1 MKKTIAIIFL
11 IILTLLIGITIKSNA
26 ASSTDTMIWID
37 TPFENQT
44 LEKGTI
50 NIQGWIMSKS
60 KNSKLDILVDG
71 KKVESEISR
80 QSRQDVINAISGYGG
95 RNENPTPG
103 YIAKI
108 NISNISNGKHTLT
121 VRALKE
127 DGKTV
132 LKEQKLNFKVGIY
145 DTLIWIDTPSENS
158 TQYGKINVTGWV
170 MSDYSNNKIKILID
184 NKEQNI
190 DILRQKRQDVINA
203 ISGYGKSLNKT
214 PGYTAEIDISKLG
227 SGTHKFTL
235 NVYTTNGQLLET
247 KTTNFKVKKPD
258 TLLQV
263 DFPSQNQKVK
273 TNLTV
278 QGWVMSEDTDN
289 TVEVEINGTTYKTT
303 RQSRPDVLNAISG
316 YGNRSNKTP
325 GYIANID
332 TKNIKDRKYTVKI
345 RVKSKSGETLTEQT
359 RNITI
364 KKYETLLQYDTPK
377 NNSNVKTSLTVQGW
391 VMSEDTSNI
400 VEVLLNGTTYKTERQ
415 PRQDVLNAIS
425 GYGNKSN
432 KTPGYKAQID
442 TSNLKDGNYPVKVI
456 VKTKNG
462 EILAQ
467 ESRNI
472 KIKKYDTLLQFDTPK
487 SNAKVK
493 TTLAVEGWVLS
504 EDSNNVVKVEFNG
517 KTYETTRQAR
527 ADVLKAVQGF
537 GGSKTNKTPGYKAQI
552 DTSNMKDGTYNLT
565 VKVLNTKT
573 NETLASETRK
583 ITIKKYAGII
593 SIDYPQ
599 VTMINEDTLDI
610 QGWIMTQDDKSTLKI
625 YVDNKE
631 ISTNNIIRQERPD
644 VINSISGYGTI
655 KENPK
660 PGFKTTINLKG
671 YSEGKHTIKVTSTSR
686 TGEIIVSG
694 EKKFTIYKNEYFGI
708 DVSEHQSMVNF
719 YQMTQSNKLDFMLT
733 RVGWYSESQGKLQLD
748 TQFER
753 NYKLAKQYKIP
764 LGTYLY
770 SYATNVQEAKNE
782 ANALVKYL
790 RENNMS
796 FELPVFYDMEDK
808 AQNGANKDTKT
819 QMCIEFCEI
828 LKKAG
833 YKVGIYSSKNWLT
846 NYIDLNKIPDDYNI
860 WVASY
865 GTNDGL
871 PQENVKFPGN
881 HDIWQYTSTGKI
893 DGISTNV
900 DFNICYKKYW

>member
-11 IILTLLIGITIKSNA
+11 IILTLVIGITIKSNA

-44 LEKGTI
+44 LEKGTV

-263 DFPSQNQKVK
+263 DFPSQNQKIK
-273 TNLTV
+273 INLTI

-289 TVEVEINGTTYKTT
+289 TVEVELNGTTYKTT

-332 TKNIKDRKYTVKI
+332 TKNIKDGKYTVKI

-359 RNITI
+359 RSITI
-364 KKYETLLQYDTPK
+364 KKYDTLLQYDTPTANAK
-377 NNSNVKTSLTVQGW
+377 VKTSLTVQGW

-400 VEVLLNGTTYKTERQ
+400 VEVQLNGTTYKTERQ
-415 PRQDVLNAIS
+415 SRQDVLNAIS

-432 KTPGYKAQID
+432 KTPGYKVTID

-472 KIKKYDTLLQFDTPK
+472 KIKKY
-487 SNAKVK
+487 
-493 TTLAVEGWVLS
+493 E
-504 EDSNNVVKVEFNG
+504 
-517 KTYETTRQAR
+517 
-527 ADVLKAVQGF
+527 
-537 GGSKTNKTPGYKAQI
+537 
-552 DTSNMKDGTYNLT
+552 
-565 VKVLNTKT
+565 
-573 NETLASETRK
+573 
-583 ITIKKYAGII
+583 GII
-593 SIDYPQ
+593 NIDYPQ

-625 YVDNKE
+625 YVDNKQ
-631 ISTNNIIRQERPD
+631 ISSKNIARQERPD
-644 VINSISGYGTI
+644 VIKAISGYGTI

-708 DVSEHQSMVNF
+708 DVSEHQNMVNF
-719 YQMTQSNKLDFMLT
+719 YQMTQSNKLDFMIA
-733 RVGWYSESQGKLQLD
+733 RVGWYSESQGKLQID

-790 RENNMS
+790 KEKNMS

-808 AQNGANKDTKT
+808 AQNGASKDTKT

-846 NYIDLNKIPDDYNI
+846 NYIDLTKIPDDYNI
-860 WVASY
+860 WVAAY

-881 HDIWQYTSTGKI
+881 HDIWQYTSTGRM

>member
-26 ASSTDTMIWID
+26 ASSADTMIWID

-121 VRALKE
+121 VRVLKE

-158 TQYGKINVTGWV
+158 TQYKKINVTGWV

-203 ISGYGKSLNKT
+203 ISGYGESLNKT
-214 PGYTAEIDISKLG
+214 PGYTAEIDISKLS

-263 DFPSQNQKVK
+263 DFPSQNQRVK
-273 TNLTV
+273 T
-278 QGWVMSEDTDN
+278 
-289 TVEVEINGTTYKTT
+289 K
-303 RQSRPDVLNAISG
+303 
-316 YGNRSNKTP
+316 
-325 GYIANID
+325 
-332 TKNIKDRKYTVKI
+332 
-345 RVKSKSGETLTEQT
+345 
-359 RNITI
+359 
-364 KKYETLLQYDTPK
+364 
-377 NNSNVKTSLTVQGW
+377 LTVQGW

-400 VEVLLNGTTYKTERQ
+400 VEVQLNGTTYKTERQ
-415 PRQDVLNAIS
+415 SRQDVLNAIS

-432 KTPGYKAQID
+432 KTPGYKVTID

-517 KTYETTRQAR
+517 KTYETTRQVR

-552 DTSNMKDGTYNLT
+552 DTSNIKDGTYNLT

-583 ITIKKYAGII
+583 VSIKKFEGII

-625 YVDNKE
+625 YVDNKQ
-631 ISTNNIIRQERPD
+631 ISSKNIARQERPD
-644 VINSISGYGTI
+644 VIKAISGYGTI

-719 YQMTQSNKLDFMLT
+719 YQMTQSNKLDFMIA
-733 RVGWYSESQGKLQLD
+733 RVGWYSESQGKLQID

-790 RENNMS
+790 KEKNMS

-808 AQNGANKDTKT
+808 AQNGASKDTKT

>member
-203 ISGYGKSLNKT
+203 ISGYGENLNKT

-316 YGNRSNKTP
+316 YGN
-325 GYIANID
+325 
-332 TKNIKDRKYTVKI
+332 
-345 RVKSKSGETLTEQT
+345 KS
-359 RNITI
+359 
-364 KKYETLLQYDTPK
+364 
-377 NNSNVKTSLTVQGW
+377 
-391 VMSEDTSNI
+391 
-400 VEVLLNGTTYKTERQ
+400 
-415 PRQDVLNAIS
+415 
-425 GYGNKSN
+425 
-432 KTPGYKAQID
+432 
-442 TSNLKDGNYPVKVI
+442 
-456 VKTKNG
+456 
-462 EILAQ
+462 
-467 ESRNI
+467 
-472 KIKKYDTLLQFDTPK
+472 
-487 SNAKVK
+487 
-493 TTLAVEGWVLS
+493 
-504 EDSNNVVKVEFNG
+504 
-517 KTYETTRQAR
+517 
-527 ADVLKAVQGF
+527 
-537 GGSKTNKTPGYKAQI
+537 NKTPGYKAQI

-808 AQNGANKDTKT
+808 AQNGASKDTKT

>member
-332 TKNIKDRKYTVKI
+332 TRNIKDGKYTVKI

-377 NNSNVKTSLTVQGW
+377 NNTNVKTSLTVQG
-391 VMSEDTSNI
+391 
-400 VEVLLNGTTYKTERQ
+400 
-415 PRQDVLNAIS
+415 
-425 GYGNKSN
+425 
-432 KTPGYKAQID
+432 
-442 TSNLKDGNYPVKVI
+442 
-456 VKTKNG
+456 
-462 EILAQ
+462 
-467 ESRNI
+467 
-472 KIKKYDTLLQFDTPK
+472 
-487 SNAKVK
+487 
-493 TTLAVEGWVLS
+493 
-504 EDSNNVVKVEFNG
+504 
-517 KTYETTRQAR
+517 
-527 ADVLKAVQGF
+527 
-537 GGSKTNKTPGYKAQI
+537 
-552 DTSNMKDGTYNLT
+552 
-565 VKVLNTKT
+565 
-573 NETLASETRK
+573 
-583 ITIKKYAGII
+583 
-593 SIDYPQ
+593 
-599 VTMINEDTLDI
+599 
-610 QGWIMTQDDKSTLKI
+610 
-625 YVDNKE
+625 
-631 ISTNNIIRQERPD
+631 
-644 VINSISGYGTI
+644 
-655 KENPK
+655 
-660 PGFKTTINLKG
+660 
-671 YSEGKHTIKVTSTSR
+671 
-686 TGEIIVSG
+686 
-694 EKKFTIYKNEYFGI
+694 
-708 DVSEHQSMVNF
+708 
-719 YQMTQSNKLDFMLT
+719 
-733 RVGWYSESQGKLQLD
+733 
-748 TQFER
+748 
-753 NYKLAKQYKIP
+753 
-764 LGTYLY
+764 
-770 SYATNVQEAKNE
+770 
-782 ANALVKYL
+782 
-790 RENNMS
+790 
-796 FELPVFYDMEDK
+796 
-808 AQNGANKDTKT
+808 
-819 QMCIEFCEI
+819 
-828 LKKAG
+828 
-833 YKVGIYSSKNWLT
+833 
-846 NYIDLNKIPDDYNI
+846 
-860 WVASY
+860 
-865 GTNDGL
+865 
-871 PQENVKFPGN
+871 
-881 HDIWQYTSTGKI
+881 
-893 DGISTNV
+893 
-900 DFNICYKKYW
+900 

>member
-26 ASSTDTMIWID
+26 ASSADTMIWID

-95 RNENPTPG
+95 RNENQTPG

-158 TQYGKINVTGWV
+158 TQYKKINVTGWV

-263 DFPSQNQKVK
+263 DFPSQNQRVK
-273 TNLTV
+273 TKLTV

-289 TVEVEINGTTYKTT
+289 TVEVELNGTTYKTT

-332 TKNIKDRKYTVKI
+332 TKNIKDGKYTVKI

-359 RNITI
+359 RSITI
-364 KKYETLLQYDTPK
+364 KKYDTLLQYDTPTANAK
-377 NNSNVKTSLTVQGW
+377 VKTSLTVQGW

-400 VEVLLNGTTYKTERQ
+400 VEVQLNGTTYKTERQ
-415 PRQDVLNAIS
+415 SRQDVLNAIS

-432 KTPGYKAQID
+432 KTPGYKVTID

-472 KIKKYDTLLQFDTPK
+472 KIKKY
-487 SNAKVK
+487 
-493 TTLAVEGWVLS
+493 E
-504 EDSNNVVKVEFNG
+504 
-517 KTYETTRQAR
+517 
-527 ADVLKAVQGF
+527 
-537 GGSKTNKTPGYKAQI
+537 
-552 DTSNMKDGTYNLT
+552 
-565 VKVLNTKT
+565 
-573 NETLASETRK
+573 
-583 ITIKKYAGII
+583 GII
-593 SIDYPQ
+593 NIDYPQ

-625 YVDNKE
+625 YVDNKQ
-631 ISTNNIIRQERPD
+631 ISSKNIARQERPD
-644 VINSISGYGTI
+644 VIKAISGYGTI

-708 DVSEHQSMVNF
+708 DVSEHQNMVNF
-719 YQMTQSNKLDFMLT
+719 YQMTQSNKLDFMIA
-733 RVGWYSESQGKLQLD
+733 RVGWYSESQGKLQID

-790 RENNMS
+790 KEKNMS

-808 AQNGANKDTKT
+808 AQNGASKDTKT

>member
-26 ASSTDTMIWID
+26 ASSADTMIWID

-203 ISGYGKSLNKT
+203 ISGYGESLNKT
-214 PGYTAEIDISKLG
+214 PGYTAEIDISKLS

-263 DFPSQNQKVK
+263 DFPSQNQRVK
-273 TNLTV
+273 TKLTV

-289 TVEVEINGTTYKTT
+289 TVEVELNGTTYKTT

-325 GYIANID
+325 GYIANIN
-332 TKNIKDRKYTVKI
+332 TKNIKDGKYTVKI

-359 RNITI
+359 RSITI
-364 KKYETLLQYDTPK
+364 KKYDTLLQYDTPTANAK
-377 NNSNVKTSLTVQGW
+377 VKTSLTVQGW

-400 VEVLLNGTTYKTERQ
+400 VEVQLNGTTYKTERQ
-415 PRQDVLNAIS
+415 SRQDVLNAIS

-432 KTPGYKAQID
+432 KTPGYKVTID

-472 KIKKYDTLLQFDTPK
+472 KIKKY
-487 SNAKVK
+487 
-493 TTLAVEGWVLS
+493 E
-504 EDSNNVVKVEFNG
+504 
-517 KTYETTRQAR
+517 
-527 ADVLKAVQGF
+527 
-537 GGSKTNKTPGYKAQI
+537 
-552 DTSNMKDGTYNLT
+552 
-565 VKVLNTKT
+565 
-573 NETLASETRK
+573 
-583 ITIKKYAGII
+583 GII
-593 SIDYPQ
+593 NIDYPQ

-625 YVDNKE
+625 YVDNKQ
-631 ISTNNIIRQERPD
+631 ISSKNIARQERPD
-644 VINSISGYGTI
+644 VIKAISGYGTI

-708 DVSEHQSMVNF
+708 DVSEHQNMVNF
-719 YQMTQSNKLDFMLT
+719 YQMTQSNKLDFMIA
-733 RVGWYSESQGKLQLD
+733 RVGWYSESQGKLQID

-790 RENNMS
+790 KEKNMS

-808 AQNGANKDTKT
+808 AQNGASKDTKT

-846 NYIDLNKIPDDYNI
+846 NYIDLTKIPDDYNI
-860 WVASY
+860 WVAAY

-881 HDIWQYTSTGKI
+881 HDIWQYTSTGRM

>member
-108 NISNISNGKHTLT
+108 NISNISNGKHTFT

-203 ISGYGKSLNKT
+203 ISGYGENLNKT

-332 TKNIKDRKYTVKI
+332 TKNIKDGKYTVKI

-400 VEVLLNGTTYKTERQ
+400 VEVQLNGTTYKTERQ

-432 KTPGYKAQID
+432 KTPGYKVTID
-442 TSNLKDGNYPVKVI
+442 TSDLKDGNYPVKVI

-472 KIKKYDTLLQFDTPK
+472 KIKKY
-487 SNAKVK
+487 
-493 TTLAVEGWVLS
+493 E
-504 EDSNNVVKVEFNG
+504 
-517 KTYETTRQAR
+517 
-527 ADVLKAVQGF
+527 
-537 GGSKTNKTPGYKAQI
+537 
-552 DTSNMKDGTYNLT
+552 
-565 VKVLNTKT
+565 
-573 NETLASETRK
+573 
-583 ITIKKYAGII
+583 GII
-593 SIDYPQ
+593 NIDYPQ

-625 YVDNKE
+625 YVDNKQ
-631 ISTNNIIRQERPD
+631 ISSKNIARQERPD
-644 VINSISGYGTI
+644 VIKAISGYGTI

-686 TGEIIVSG
+686 TGEIIVSR

-708 DVSEHQSMVNF
+708 DVSEHQNMVNF
-719 YQMTQSNKLDFMLT
+719 YQMTQSNKLDFMIA
-733 RVGWYSESQGKLQLD
+733 RVGWYSESQGKLQID

-790 RENNMS
+790 KENNMS

-808 AQNGANKDTKT
+808 AQNGASKDTKT

-846 NYIDLNKIPDDYNI
+846 NYIDLTKIPDDYNI
-860 WVASY
+860 WVAAY

-881 HDIWQYTSTGKI
+881 HDIWQYTSTGRM

>member
-26 ASSTDTMIWID
+26 ASSADTMIWID

-95 RNENPTPG
+95 RNENQTPG

-158 TQYGKINVTGWV
+158 TQYKKINVTGWV

-203 ISGYGKSLNKT
+203 ISGYGESLNKT
-214 PGYTAEIDISKLG
+214 PGYTAEIDISKLS

-263 DFPSQNQKVK
+263 DFPSQNQRVK
-273 TNLTV
+273 TKLTV

-289 TVEVEINGTTYKTT
+289 TVEVELNGTTYKTT

-325 GYIANID
+325 GYIANIN
-332 TKNIKDRKYTVKI
+332 TKNIKDGKYTVKI

-359 RNITI
+359 RSITI
-364 KKYETLLQYDTPK
+364 KKYDTLLQYDTPTANAK
-377 NNSNVKTSLTVQGW
+377 VKTSLTVQGW

-400 VEVLLNGTTYKTERQ
+400 VEVQLNGTTYKTERQ
-415 PRQDVLNAIS
+415 SRQDVLNAIS

-432 KTPGYKAQID
+432 KTPGYKVTID

-472 KIKKYDTLLQFDTPK
+472 KIKKY
-487 SNAKVK
+487 
-493 TTLAVEGWVLS
+493 E
-504 EDSNNVVKVEFNG
+504 
-517 KTYETTRQAR
+517 
-527 ADVLKAVQGF
+527 
-537 GGSKTNKTPGYKAQI
+537 
-552 DTSNMKDGTYNLT
+552 
-565 VKVLNTKT
+565 
-573 NETLASETRK
+573 
-583 ITIKKYAGII
+583 GII
-593 SIDYPQ
+593 NIDYPQ

-625 YVDNKE
+625 YVDNKQ
-631 ISTNNIIRQERPD
+631 ISSKNIARQERPD
-644 VINSISGYGTI
+644 VIKAISGYGTI

-686 TGEIIVSG
+686 TGEIIVLG

-708 DVSEHQSMVNF
+708 DVSEHQNMVNF
-719 YQMTQSNKLDFMLT
+719 YQMTQSNKLDFMIA
-733 RVGWYSESQGKLQLD
+733 RVGWYSESQGKLQID

-790 RENNMS
+790 KEKNMS

-808 AQNGANKDTKT
+808 AQNGASKDTRT

>member
-80 QSRQDVINAISGYGG
+80 QSRQDVLNAISGYGG

-158 TQYGKINVTGWV
+158 TQYKKINVTGWV
-170 MSDYSNNKIKILID
+170 MSDYSNNQIKILID

-203 ISGYGKSLNKT
+203 ISGYGESLNKT
-214 PGYTAEIDISKLG
+214 PGYTAEIDISKLS

-289 TVEVEINGTTYKTT
+289 TVEVELNGTTYKTT

-325 GYIANID
+325 GYIANIN
-332 TKNIKDRKYTVKI
+332 TKNIKDGKYTVKI

-377 NNSNVKTSLTVQGW
+377 NN
-391 VMSEDTSNI
+391 
-400 VEVLLNGTTYKTERQ
+400 
-415 PRQDVLNAIS
+415 
-425 GYGNKSN
+425 
-432 KTPGYKAQID
+432 
-442 TSNLKDGNYPVKVI
+442 
-456 VKTKNG
+456 
-462 EILAQ
+462 
-467 ESRNI
+467 
-472 KIKKYDTLLQFDTPK
+472 
-487 SNAKVK
+487 AKVK

-517 KTYETTRQAR
+517 KTYETTRQVR

-552 DTSNMKDGTYNLT
+552 DTSNIKDGTYNLT
-565 VKVLNTKT
+565 IKVLNTKT
-573 NETLASETRK
+573 NETLATETRK
-583 ITIKKYAGII
+583 ITIKKYEGII
-593 SIDYPQ
+593 TIDYPQ
-599 VTMINEDTLDI
+599 ITMINKDTLDI
-610 QGWIMTQDDKSTLKI
+610 QGWVMTQDDKSTLKI
-625 YVDNKE
+625 YVDNKQ
-631 ISTNNIIRQERPD
+631 ISSKNIARQERPD
-644 VINSISGYGTI
+644 VIKAISGYGTI

-660 PGFKTTINLKG
+660 PGFKTTVSLKG
-671 YSEGKHTIKVTSTSR
+671 YSEGKHTIKITATSR
-686 TGEIIVSG
+686 TGEIIVPE
-694 EKKFTIYKNEYFGI
+694 EKKFTIYKDEYFGI
-708 DVSEHQSMVNF
+708 DVSEHQNMINF
-719 YQMTQSNKLDFMLT
+719 YQMTQANKIDFMIART
-733 RVGWYSESQGKLQLD
+733 GWYSESQGKLQVD

-782 ANALVKYL
+782 ANALVKYFKD
-790 RENNMS
+790 NNMS

-808 AQNGANKDTKT
+808 AQNGASKDTKT

-846 NYIDLNKIPDDYNI
+846 NYIDLSKIPDDYNI

-881 HDIWQYTSTGKI
+881 HDIWQYASTGKMS
-893 DGISTNV
+893 GISTNV